1 MASCRVSQCCIRQGH
16 LPALA
21 YEQVGV
27 HVQMADAEVSRIQ
40 VPRWGFGIEGLRNWG
55 IEGLIE
61 GGDSSIAH
69 RVQCAGQRTTAPRK
83 RAGGRRHGD

>member
-27 HVQMADAEVSRIQ
+27 HVRMADAEVSRIQ
-40 VPRWGFGIEGLRNWG
+40 VPRWGLR
-55 IEGLIE
+55 
-61 GGDSSIAH
+61 D
-69 RVQCAGQRTTAPRK
+69 
-83 RAGGRRHGD
+83 